1 MMNLK
6 TGAVLLLMAATIPAF
21 AANKT
26 TVPTETTAKE
36 NAQFEISLP
45 ANPTTGYNWIVR
57 QLPEQVALTGMDYTQ
72 SPDCKKGMTGCSGT
86 TTLHFK
92 AVKAGTGK
100 LIVQYARP
108 WETLPDESNT
118 ISIKVTK

>member
-6 TGAVLLLMAATIPAF
+6 TGATLLLMVMSAPVF
-21 AANKT
+21 AANKDDI
-26 TVPTETTAKE
+26 PAEATAKE

-45 ANPTTGYNWIVR
+45 SNPTTGYNWIVR
-57 QLPEQVALTGMDYTQ
+57 QLPEQVALTGMDYAQ
-72 SPDCKKGMTGCSGT
+72 SPDCGGKMGCSGT

-92 AVKAGTGK
+92 AVKAGAGK

-108 WETLPDESNT
+108 WEALTNESNT
-118 ISIKVTK
+118 ITIKVTK